1 MRGFV
6 ISCIMIVA
14 GFFMR
19 GYYKEEGLLLL
30 IAFASFVPVIKGF
43 INPAIITL
51 HKELSFFKDSV
62 YRFSL
67 IFVESVFAIIFAFIF
82 RSVYALI
89 GGMIVAAVFEV
100 LISFIFF
107 EIRPQFLYLQSRA
120 LEIFHNAKS
129 LNITAIL
136 SYLVVNLDNV
146 ILGKVIGTGGLG
158 LYAMGFSLSHKFNY
172 ELAKSVQYATFPVY
186 VKIVDQRRRLR
197 RAFWKSTISTL
208 LGVTLIS
215 LPFILFPQLIVRI
228 FFEGEWS
235 EIGRILPLLAIAGI
249 VQSFVT
255 LSSTLFTAKKKY
267 HWLNGSLFINCVF
280 MIPLLFIWGSRFGM
294 LGGVYAVLISRLMTL
309 PFTCVGIWRTLR
321 E

>member
-1 MRGFV
+1 
-6 ISCIMIVA
+6 
-14 GFFMR
+14 MR

-100 LISFIFF
+100 VISFIFF

-208 LGVTLIS
+208 FGVTLIS

-235 EIGRILPLLAIAGI
+235 EIGRILPLLAVAGI

-280 MIPLLFIWGSRFGM
+280 MIPLLFIWGSRFGL